1 MAREVK
7 NRKESLDK
15 TKQTL
20 KEIIKENTDQ
30 YFKAGISVGEF
41 GKAGIQGGKSTRRS
55 SGNLLGVMESAAD
68 IRAKGGGSLL
78 GTTDRRSLFG
88 THNTASDIVARN
100 AEEKGTLEEEP
111 SDEVGSDEVGY
122 DVSQDKIDKVADI
135 ATVIKDLLVEMK
147 EQQKIQT
154 EVQRE
159 SIKQG
164 LL

>member
-20 KEIIKENTDQ
+20 KDIIKEDTDQ
-30 YFKAGISVGEF
+30 YYKAGISAGEF
-41 GKAGIQGGKSTRRS
+41 GKAGIQG
-55 SGNLLGVMESAAD
+55 E
-68 IRAKGGGSLL
+68 
-78 GTTDRRSLFG
+78 
-88 THNTASDIVARN
+88 
-100 AEEKGTLEEEP
+100 AEQ
-111 SDEVGSDEVGY
+111 SYEVGY

-159 SIKQG
+159 SMKQG

>member
-20 KEIIKENTDQ
+20 KDIIKENTDQ

-68 IRAKGGGSLL
+68 IRAKDGGRLL
-78 GTTDRRSLFG
+78 GTTDSRRLFG
-88 THNTASDIVARN
+88 TNEVASDIVARN
-100 AEEKGTLEEEP
+100 AEEKEMLEEEEP
-111 SDEVGSDEVGY
+111 TDEVGY
-122 DVSQDKIDKVADI
+122 DVGQDKIDKVADI

-147 EQQKIQT
+147 EQQKI
-154 EVQRE
+154 
-159 SIKQG
+159 
-164 LL
+164 